1 MKTQAII
8 GKWASKGR
16 WRIHALFILLLLF
29 PIAIFA
35 YSAGRVLRHQAE
47 TNATNESAQIA
58 HVSAALVE
66 EHFRQSTAF
75 LESIAG
81 RHTLRQG
88 LIDGDQGEVM
98 RNLSEAYAMRPDFN
112 FVGVFDLDGSLR
124 ATSPAQPAFVN
135 RNFAYRDWYK
145 GVSRQW
151 TPYVSE
157 VYQTSF
163 PPYQMVVA
171 IAVPLRDFVGKPIG
185 ILMAP
190 CALDTMSRQLV
201 ETKLENGWT
210 ISLVDQH
217 GHLSA
222 RHNIDSYAPAV
233 DLNSYEPVKRMQ
245 TGHSGYGIFTRD
257 GTSFASGYEPV
268 PQYGW
273 GVLVEQPAS
282 VLDRGIRLVERQ
294 VWLLG
299 FAFLL
304 VGLVVS
310 AFMASLYSEL
320 EIGNRYINLSTD
332 LFCIDSFDKYFKKVN
347 PSWEKALGFTEQE
360 LMAKP
365 YTELIHPD
373 DREATVVETSRIEA
387 PGTTCFA
394 FENRFL
400 RKDRSE

>member
-88 LIDGDQGEVM
+88 LIDGDQGEVL
-98 RNLSEAYAMRPDFN
+98 RNLSEAAAMRPDFN
-112 FVGVFDLDGSLR
+112 FVAVFDLDGALH
-124 ATSPAQPAFVN
+124 AISPAQPPLPVH
-135 RNFAYRDWYK
+135 NFAFRDWYK
-145 GVSRQW
+145 GVSRHW
-151 TPYVSE
+151 EPYVSE
-157 VYQTSF
+157 VYQTTV
-163 PPYQMVVA
+163 PPYPLVVA
-171 IAVPLRDFVGKPIG
+171 IAVPLRDTAGKPIG

-190 CALDTMSRQLV
+190 CAVDIISRQLV

-210 ISLVDQH
+210 ISLVDQR
-217 GHLSA
+217 GYLSA
-222 RHNIDSYAPAV
+222 RHNIDSYAAAV

-245 TGHSGYGIFTRD
+245 AGRSGYGIFTRD

-282 VLDRGIRLVERQ
+282 ALDRGIALVERQ

-310 AFMASLYSEL
+310 AFMGSLYSKL
-320 EIGNRYINLSTD
+320 ETGNRFMNLSAD
-332 LFCIDSFDKYFKKVN
+332 LFCIGGFDRFFKSLN

-365 YTELIHPD
+365 YTEFIHPD
-373 DREATVVETSRIEA
+373 DRKATATEV
-387 PGTTCFA
+387 
-394 FENRFL
+394 
-400 RKDRSE
+400 